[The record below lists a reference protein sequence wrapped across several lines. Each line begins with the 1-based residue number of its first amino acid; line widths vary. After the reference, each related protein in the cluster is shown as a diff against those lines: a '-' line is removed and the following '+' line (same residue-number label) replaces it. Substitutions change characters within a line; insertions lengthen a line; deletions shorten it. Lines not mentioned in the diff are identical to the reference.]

1 MNEPCASI
9 APRPAKGAVLPLVL
23 VGLMAAGMLALAG
36 YDTARFAVSAAR
48 HQAAATTA
56 LHAADSGLDLFL
68 AGAGPAAGPLVVDAA
83 PASALVSV
91 VGLVELDDASR
102 IVAVISEGRM
112 RVGLAPPVVR
122 TASLLAHID
131 VAGQRHGVPGSWR
144 ERF

>member
-1 MNEPCASI
+1 MNEPGASI
-9 APRPAKGAVLPLVL
+9 GRRPEHGAVLPLVL

-48 HQAAATTA
+48 HQAAATAA

-68 AGAGPAAGPLVVDAA
+68 AGAGSSAGPLAVDAP
-83 PASALVSV
+83 PARALVSV
-91 VGLVELDDASR
+91 VGLVELEDASR

-112 RVGLAPPVVR
+112 RAGLAPPVVR
-122 TASLLAHID
+122 RTSVLARVD
-131 VAGQRHGVPGSWR
+131 DEGQRHRVRGSWR

>member
-1 MNEPCASI
+1 MSEPGGSI
-9 APRPAKGAVLPLVL
+9 GRGPEQGAVLPLVL

-36 YDTARFAVSAAR
+36 YDAARFAVSAAR
-48 HQAAATTA
+48 HQAAATAA

-68 AGAGPAAGPLVVDAA
+68 AGAGSSAGPLAVDAS

-91 VGLVELDDASR
+91 VGLVELEDASR

-112 RVGLAPPVVR
+112 RAGLAPPVVR
-122 TASLLAHID
+122 RTSVLARVD
-131 VAGQRHGVPGSWR
+131 DDGQRHRVRGSWR

>member
-1 MNEPCASI
+1 MNEPGVSA
-9 APRPAKGAVLPLVL
+9 ARRPAQGAVLPLVL

-48 HQAAATTA
+48 HQSAATAA

-68 AGAGPAAGPLVVDAA
+68 AGVGPSEGPLAVDAP
-83 PASALVSV
+83 PASARVSV
-91 VGLVELDDASR
+91 VGLVELEDASR

-112 RVGLAPPVVR
+112 RAGLAPPVVR
-122 TASLLAHID
+122 RASLIARIE
-131 VAGQRHGVPGSWR
+131 VGGQRLGVPGSWR